1 MAANVLEA
9 YFIPSLVPTIMSI
22 SATKQSIDYSPR
34 LLYITITLGTILST
48 TCGLLH
54 FHLNRYLR
62 SRVYLTILTAA
73 LFTFYSLIS
82 IVGFHITRKSID
94 YNLPVSIRGQLISNS
109 SLVFRYH
116 FFADFIPGFII
127 FSQIL
132 LYLVINRYLLFEAK
146 RNFSLGEASIFV
158 QLISASYLTW
168 ALTTYSKITGAGPFT
183 VSLTTD
189 ILLNIGF
196 IIFSFILVPCY
207 LLVKG
212 KGTLIRYTLIVLGLS
227 VCFARVQALI
237 SETSSLDP
245 PTWLI
250 GYILESRQ
258 RVDLFMLWL
267 LTVTGCVTFS
277 TVWSKL
283 LGQTNSFVRKVF
295 HVAIC
300 VVFMSGFNQDFEFT
314 KFAAGGMV
322 IIMLFVE
329 MIRAWQLEPFGERLE
344 NVCRTLRGGWDNQ
357 HLTLSHIY
365 LLVGAFIP
373 FWLIPVRPETDFNK
387 LLLSSGL
394 IALGVGDT
402 SAAIIGG
409 LFGRTTLHKNSKKT
423 IEGMLANMIAMLLF
437 KLYWIGYTGFLNEYS
452 FALAAISTSLTEAIT
467 KSCDNLILPLVMII
481 FLEMF

>member
-1 MAANVLEA
+1 MTTNIFEA
-9 YFIPSLVPTIMSI
+9 YLTPSLVPTIMSI
-22 SATKQSIDYSPR
+22 SATKQSKDSNPD

-73 LFTFYSLIS
+73 LFTFYSLLS
-82 IVGFHITRKSID
+82 IVGFHIIRKSTD

-146 RNFSLGEASIFV
+146 RHFSLGEASIVV
-158 QLISASYLTW
+158 QLVSASYLTW
-168 ALTTYSKITGAGPFT
+168 ALTTYSNISGAGPFE
-183 VSLTTD
+183 VSLTSD

-196 IIFSFILVPCY
+196 IIFSFILAPCY
-207 LLVKG
+207 LLVEG
-212 KGTLIRYTLIVLGLS
+212 KGTLIRYTLIALGLS

-237 SETSSLDP
+237 FKTSSLDP

-250 GYILESRQ
+250 GYILESHQ
-258 RVDLFMLWL
+258 RVSLFMLWL

-277 TVWSKL
+277 SVWSKL
-283 LGQTNSFVRKVF
+283 LGQTNSLVRKVF
-295 HVAIC
+295 HIAIC

-322 IIMLFVE
+322 IVMLFVE

-344 NVCRTLRGGWDNQ
+344 SVCRTLRGGWDNQ

-373 FWLIPVRPETDFNK
+373 FWLIPERPETETTK

-402 SAAIIGG
+402 AAAIVGS
-409 LFGRTTLHKNSKKT
+409 LFGRTTLGKNSKKT
-423 IEGMLANMIAMLLF
+423 IEGLFGNMIAMILF
-437 KLYWIGYTGFLNEYS
+437 KLYWVGYTDFLNEYS
-452 FALAAISTSLTEAIT
+452 FVLAAIFTSLTEAIT
-467 KSCDNLILPLVMII
+467 KSCDNMILPLVMMI
-481 FLEMF
+481 FLGIF